1 MVESASSFGRFLKFW
16 RGVHRLSQEQLAFE
30 LGSSPRHIS
39 RLENG
44 SSRPSET
51 MVLEIA
57 KALKLGRRDQSHL
70 LVAAGFAPRD
80 ERVDFNSAE
89 LKWLRSA
96 MTMTLQALDPYPA
109 CLVDNSTNILMV
121 NRSWLGFYSRLMPAD
136 ELHNISN
143 FYDFMFSSQS
153 AENAVSNWED
163 TLSAILMSI
172 QQSALFSND
181 PTVKA
186 TLDRLRSYPSVP
198 SDWQQRAASVE
209 PMASFRVQL
218 AIDGVMQRFFSV
230 STTVGALGPTA
241 FVSEPQLTVT
251 ALYPEDRQLNVD
263 AFADTDLSHPLLF
276 Y

>member
-1 MVESASSFGRFLKFW
+1 MSEELPSFGRFLKFW
-16 RGVHRLSQEQLAFE
+16 RGVHRLSQEQLAFS
-30 LGSSPRHIS
+30 LDSSPRHIS

-44 SSRPSET
+44 SSRPSEA
-51 MVLEIA
+51 MVLDIA
-57 KALKLGRRDQSHL
+57 RALKLGRRDQNHL
-70 LVAAGFAPRD
+70 LIAAGFAPRD
-80 ERVDFNSAE
+80 ERVDFYSPE
-89 LKWLRSA
+89 YKWLRNA
-96 MTMTLQALDPYPA
+96 VTMTLQALDPYPA

-121 NRSWLGFYSRLMPAD
+121 NRSWLGFYSRLMPLE
-136 ELHNISN
+136 ELNEISN
-143 FYDFMFSSQS
+143 FYDFMFSSQT

-181 PTVKA
+181 PQVQA

-218 AIDGVMQRFFSV
+218 AIEGVVRRFFSV
-230 STTVGALGPTA
+230 STTVGSLGPTA
-241 FVSEPQLTVT
+241 FASEPQLTIT
-251 ALYPEDRQLNVD
+251 ALYPEDRELNVD
-263 AFADTDLSHPLLF
+263 AFADTDLQHPLLF